1 MIRVSLAALV
11 SCALIAPALAGGI
24 EADTVLVCDT
34 QHQAERVAALMHGDD
49 AISVV
54 SDVNAE
60 EHSETACGLA
70 DVIFLRGPTLAT
82 VRTRD
87 ATFAIAKILVMGAI
101 TRTGVRDVAPHFYFA
116 VSKIDERAA

>member
-11 SCALIAPALAGGI
+11 SCALIVPALAGGI
-24 EADTVLVCDT
+24 EADTVLICDT

-60 EHSETACGLA
+60 EHSDTACGLA
-70 DVIFLRGPTLAT
+70 DVTFLRGPVLAT
-82 VRTRD
+82 IRTRD
-87 ATFAIAKILVMGAI
+87 ATFVIDKILVMGAI
-101 TRTGVRDVAPHFYFA
+101 TPTGVKDVPPQFYFSVA
-116 VSKIDERAA
+116 KVDERIA

>member
-24 EADTVLVCDT
+24 EADTVLICDT

-60 EHSETACGLA
+60 EHSDTACGLA
-70 DVIFLRGPTLAT
+70 DVTFLRGPVLAT
-82 VRTRD
+82 IRTRD
-87 ATFAIAKILVMGAI
+87 ATFVIDKILVMGAI
-101 TRTGVRDVAPHFYFA
+101 TKTGVKDVPPQFYFL
-116 VSKIDERAA
+116 VSKVDERVA